1 MKPHTTM
8 MEYNTRQKKLPLP
21 EYGRSVQKMVDH
33 ALTIEDREERQRC
46 ATTIVE
52 IMGSMFPNT
61 RNLPDYER
69 KLWDH
74 LAIMSDFSLD
84 IDYPFEVIKKEE
96 FHVAP
101 EKVPYQTGE
110 IKNRHYGRIVE
121 DMIAHACTLPE
132 GEERDQLIEL
142 IAIQMK
148 KNHIAWNKEGVEDKK
163 IFDDLRIYTKGAID
177 IADREIRIYPSNNQR
192 NGGNNNGKRTMGVK
206 KQFKRKF

>member
-1 MKPHTTM
+1 

-46 ATTIVE
+46 AATIIKV
-52 IMGSMFPNT
+52 MGSMFPNT

-74 LAIMSDFSLD
+74 LAIMSDFMLD

-101 EKVPYQTGE
+101 EKVPYQNGE
-110 IKNRHYGRIVE
+110 IRNRHYGRIVE
-121 DMIAHACTLPE
+121 QMIAHACTLDE
-132 GEERDQLIEL
+132 GEERDQFIEL
-142 IAIQMK
+142 ILIQMK
-148 KNHIAWNKEGVEDKK
+148 KNYIAWNKDGVDDKR
-163 IFDDLRIYTKGAID
+163 ILEDLRIYTKGAID
-177 IADREIRIYPSNNQR
+177 LQEREIRINQ
-192 NGGNNNGKRTMGVK
+192 GGNMQRGNTRRNNGKK
-206 KQFKRKF
+206 NFKRKF

>member
-1 MKPHTTM
+1 M

-46 ATTIVE
+46 AATIIKV
-52 IMGSMFPNT
+52 MGSMFPNT

-74 LAIMSDFSLD
+74 LAIMSDFMLD

-101 EKVPYQTGE
+101 EKVPYQNGE
-110 IKNRHYGRIVE
+110 IRNRHYGRIVE
-121 DMIAHACTLPE
+121 QMIAHACTLDE
-132 GEERDQLIEL
+132 GEERDQFIEL
-142 IAIQMK
+142 ILIQMK
-148 KNHIAWNKEGVEDKK
+148 KNYIAWNKDGVDDKR
-163 IFDDLRIYTKGAID
+163 ILEDLRIYTKGAID
-177 IADREIRIYPSNNQR
+177 LQEREIRINQ
-192 NGGNNNGKRTMGVK
+192 GGNMQRGNTRRNNNGKK
-206 KQFKRKF
+206 NFKRKF

>member
-1 MKPHTTM
+1 M

-46 ATTIVE
+46 AATIIKV
-52 IMGSMFPNT
+52 MGSMFPNT

-74 LAIMSDFSLD
+74 LAIMSDFMLD

-101 EKVPYQTGE
+101 EKVPYQNGE
-110 IKNRHYGRIVE
+110 IRNRHYGRIVE
-121 DMIAHACTLPE
+121 QMIAHACTLDE
-132 GEERDQLIEL
+132 GEERDQFIEL
-142 IAIQMK
+142 ILIQMK
-148 KNHIAWNKEGVEDKK
+148 KNYIAWNKDGVDDKR
-163 IFDDLRIYTKGAID
+163 ILEDLRIYTKGAIGLQE
-177 IADREIRIYPSNNQR
+177 REIRINQ
-192 NGGNNNGKRTMGVK
+192 GGNMQRGNTRRNNNGKK
-206 KQFKRKF
+206 NFKRKF

>member
-1 MKPHTTM
+1 M

-33 ALTIEDREERQRC
+33 ALTIEDREERQQC

-61 RNLPDYER
+61 RNLPDHER

-74 LAIMSDFSLD
+74 LAIMSDFMLD

-96 FHVAP
+96 FYVAP
-101 EKVPYQTGE
+101 QRVPYQTGE

-121 DMIAHACTLPE
+121 SMIEHACTLEE
-132 GEERDQLIEL
+132 GEERDQLVEL
-142 IAIQMK
+142 ILVQMK
-148 KNHIAWNKEGVEDKK
+148 KNYITWNKDGVEDKR
-163 IFDDLRIYTKGAID
+163 IFEDLRLYTKGAID
-177 IADREIRIYPSNNQR
+177 ITDREIRINQ
-192 NGGNNNGKRTMGVK
+192 GGTLRSNNNGKRNNNNNGK
-206 KQFKRKF
+206 KNFKRKF

>member
-1 MKPHTTM
+1 

-46 ATTIVE
+46 AASIVR

-74 LAIMSDFSLD
+74 LAIMSDFMLD

-101 EKVPYQTGE
+101 ERVPYQNGE

-121 DMIAHACTLPE
+121 QMIAHACTLEE
-132 GEERDQLIEL
+132 GEERDRLIEL
-142 IAIQMK
+142 ILVQMK
-148 KNHIAWNKEGVEDKK
+148 KNYIAWNKDGVEDKK
-163 IFDDLRIYTKGAID
+163 ILEDLRVYTKGAID
-177 IADREIRIYPSNNQR
+177 LQEREIRISQGSNAQR
-192 NGGNNNGKRTMGVK
+192 YAGNAKRNNNGKK
-206 KQFKRKF
+206 NFKRKF